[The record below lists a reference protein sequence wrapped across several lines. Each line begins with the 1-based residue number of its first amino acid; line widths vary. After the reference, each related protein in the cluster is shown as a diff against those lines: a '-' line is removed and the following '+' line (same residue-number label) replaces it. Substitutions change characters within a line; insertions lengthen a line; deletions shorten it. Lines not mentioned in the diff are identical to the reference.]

1 MLNAYPWDPRP
12 LLPGSQKQTAVPL
25 PYSLEAGRDLSGG
38 DQHTRK
44 YWDTLLFVCVVRRF
58 ITFSLQSAYYN
69 CLTSISYLNN
79 YVAKT
84 RTKED
89 VKPGSLT
96 EWNNRIKRN
105 HVVIR
110 NHNINGIN
118 SFIRRKLC
126 LESESFKTK
135 WSQVNVNW
143 NSSGCN

>member
-1 MLNAYPWDPRP
+1 MNLTFQVPMQYCSLLRRT
-12 LLPGSQKQTAVPL
+12 LLPTPVTSTTGCNPELRIYSSFLYPTA
-25 PYSLEAGRDLSGG
+25 
-38 DQHTRK
+38 
-44 YWDTLLFVCVVRRF
+44 LLFVCVVRRF

-84 RTKED
+84 RTKEN

-96 EWNNRIKRN
+96 KWNNRIKMN
-105 HVVIR
+105 HMVIR

-126 LESESFKTK
+126 LEYESFKTK
-135 WSQVNVNW
+135 WLQVNVNW